1 MAANITAKADAN
13 SSAMNRAVDWFRQGA
28 TASAAAAAAAAA
40 ATAATAAAAV
50 SVLTSDASASAPAAA
65 ATAAS
70 AAEAVAAVSA
80 TTAMRYTVIFII
92 MRRFYTGGRCIAV
105 HYGAV

>member
-1 MAANITAKADAN
+1 MAANITAKADVNA
-13 SSAMNRAVDWFRQGA
+13 SAMNRAVDWLRQGA

-50 SVLTSDASASAPAAA
+50 SVLTSDASASAPATA

-70 AAEAVAAVSA
+70 AAEAVAAVAGPGLGGQPVQDVGTQSSISQQQSF
-80 TTAMRYTVIFII
+80 RYVPWF
-92 MRRFYTGGRCIAV
+92 
-105 HYGAV
+105 